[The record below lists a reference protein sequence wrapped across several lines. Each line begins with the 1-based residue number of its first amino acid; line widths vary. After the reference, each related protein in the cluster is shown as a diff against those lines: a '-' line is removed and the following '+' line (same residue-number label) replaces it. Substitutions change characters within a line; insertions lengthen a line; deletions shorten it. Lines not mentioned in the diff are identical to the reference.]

1 MKKIAKN
8 MALGVVAA
16 AVFCGAWV
24 VRGANAQAG
33 APAKD
38 AQPAALNDTSPTP
51 EQWKAMGKTFTF
63 EGHNVFYADQGSG
76 PATLAVHGYPTS
88 SWDFRRIAA
97 PMAQKARF
105 IAPDL
110 LGFGYSAKPADYD
123 YSIGKHAD
131 LVVAL
136 SRQLALTK
144 VRLVGSDI
152 GNAVVQELLARERD
166 AKLPF
171 AIESVV
177 LINGTLFAEQF
188 QPSTTQKAL
197 LSPLGSI
204 VNRAASK
211 DTFVG
216 GLSQITGPEK
226 RIPTSDLAAAWSLL
240 NYPNESRLAHKIL
253 PTVADRES
261 NDTRWTDALCR
272 SAVPLKMI
280 VGMSDPTAGKQML
293 TATAQKCGTGRTVAA
308 LEIEKAGHFPHL
320 EYPTETANA
329 ILAW

>member
-1 MKKIAKN
+1 MNKTAGK
-8 MALGVVAA
+8 MALGLVVAA
-16 AVFCGAWV
+16 ALCGAWV
-24 VRGANAQAG
+24 ARSANAQAG
-33 APAKD
+33 APARES
-38 AQPAALNDTSPTP
+38 SPTAPNDNSPSP

-63 EGHNVFYADQGSG
+63 EGHSVFYADQGSG
-76 PATLAVHGYPTS
+76 TVTLAVHGYPTS

-97 PMAQKARF
+97 PMAQNARF

-110 LGFGYSAKPADYD
+110 LGFGYSAKPADYA

-136 SRQLALTK
+136 TRQLALTK
-144 VRLVGSDI
+144 VRLIGSDI
-152 GNAVVQELLARERD
+152 GNAVVQELLARERE

-188 QPSTTQKAL
+188 QPSSTQKAL
-197 LSPLGSI
+197 LSPMGGV
-204 VNRAASK
+204 VNRAASQ

-226 RIPTSDLAAAWSLL
+226 RIPTSDFAAAWSLL
-240 NYPNESRLAHKIL
+240 NYPNDSRLAHKIL

-261 NDTRWTDALCR
+261 NDTRWTEALCR
-272 SAVPLKMI
+272 STVPLKMI
-280 VGMSDPTAGKQML
+280 VGKADPTAGKQML
-293 TATAQKCGTGRTVAA
+293 AATAQKCGSGRTVAG

-329 ILAW
+329 ILTW